1 MTWLCWA
8 LAPIAPHTEVL
19 SQAAFAALVITAL
32 VQFGAVLPAFYAY
45 QRKVYGS
52 EAAYNLHWISSADL
66 RQAGMGWAVAFR
78 RVAVTAVVLLFAPV
92 ALWPSMC
99 S

>member
-1 MTWLCWA
+1 MTWLCGA
-8 LAPIAPHTEVL
+8 MAPLAPHIDLL

-32 VQFGAVLPAFYAY
+32 VQFVAVLPAFYAY
-45 QRKVYGS
+45 QGKVYGS
-52 EAAYNLHWISSADL
+52 QAAYDLHWVSSADL

-78 RVAVTAVVLLFAPV
+78 RVSSTAVALMFAPV
-92 ALWPSMC
+92 ALRPSMC